1 MRRCIDPGLELA
13 SAARCERE
21 YYKRDAVLWSPAIA
35 IQGIFSLSFAERYGK
50 GATIPELAAEYE
62 VGVGTI
68 WRALR
73 PEAKAKHLG
82 EMSVQHEPQRRVDL
96 VLGSAILA
104 ILSLPAIVFIGWMIV
119 QSV

>member
-62 VGVGTI
+62 VGVGPI

-73 PEAKAKHLG
+73 PEAKA
-82 EMSVQHEPQRRVDL
+82 
-96 VLGSAILA
+96 A
-104 ILSLPAIVFIGWMIV
+104 
-119 QSV
+119 